1 MKVPTLLSLSSSSFL
16 ILCGV
21 IFKSVLVLGKKHG
34 SAFVSIAAVFRL
46 IMQPLR
52 DKPKNGCKGD

>member
-1 MKVPTLLSLSSSSFL
+1 MKVPTLLFLFFFFFL

-34 SAFVSIAAVFRL
+34 SALVSIAAVFRL

-52 DKPKNGCKGD
+52 DEPKNGFKGD